1 MSNVVLST
9 KDLIIGQGDF
19 KKSVH
24 DLVVMKGELIHI
36 KGPNGS
42 GKSTLLKTISGR
54 IHSKNGTI
62 KTSSVITYIPQS
74 SENEIVLPLTLGE
87 WLDCFQAKIPSNILT
102 ADTLNKRWRDAS
114 GGERQK
120 VSLLAKIQSV
130 GSILLLDEPFNHV
143 DENGKVE
150 TEKFISTLL
159 AENFLCAVII
169 VSHQGLNKG
178 REVNI

>member
-1 MSNVVLST
+1 M
-9 KDLIIGQGDF
+9 
-19 KKSVH
+19 
-24 DLVVMKGELIHI
+24 
-36 KGPNGS
+36 
-42 GKSTLLKTISGR
+42 
-54 IHSKNGTI
+54 
-62 KTSSVITYIPQS
+62 
-74 SENEIVLPLTLGE
+74 GE
-87 WLDCFQAKIPSNILT
+87 WLDCFHAKIPSNILT
-102 ADTLNKRWRDAS
+102 ADTLKKRWRDAS

-143 DENGKVE
+143 DESGKVE

-178 REVNI
+178 REINI